1 MILNAKQMLG
11 RGKLSV
17 IVGTFSRFFAHA
29 DSKRM
34 RFLGAEERVFHVFMA
49 PTVHG

>member
-17 IVGTFSRFFAHA
+17 IVETFSRFFAHA
-29 DSKRM
+29 DSKHM
-34 RFLGAEERVFHVFMA
+34 RFLGAKERIFHVFMA